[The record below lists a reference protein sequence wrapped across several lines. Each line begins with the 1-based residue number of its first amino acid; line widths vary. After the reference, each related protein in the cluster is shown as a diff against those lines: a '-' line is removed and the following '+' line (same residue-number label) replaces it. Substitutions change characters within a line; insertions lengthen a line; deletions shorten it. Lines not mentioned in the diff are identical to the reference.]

1 LTRRGGIGTTYKVAL
16 PFSKKKVKT
25 TTKTTTATKITS
37 TINDA
42 SAHASAI
49 IGICIGQALQGGTTL
64 SDFELDLDTLQIVG
78 ATQKYIIIIIIII
91 FFILFFF
98 FPSCHSSYKKKSY
111 YNPHSRGPG
120 IAGDQS

>member
-25 TTKTTTATKITS
+25 TTATKITS

-49 IGICIGQALQGGTTL
+49 IGIYIGQALQGGTTL